1 MRRHIIL
8 PCPPGPRPRSP
19 ERELIRRLHAS
30 ARHRACHGRSTPAAA
45 ATLRRSF
52 STPPESC
59 PGRTCTVWPG
69 LRSSGPSLRPATGC
83 RLSLRISV
91 HACHHIP
98 PLAGAV
104 PEEDTVVAVRA
115 DAAEGDHPGDRFPD
129 TLVWIDSTRGE
140 IVARR
145 DPRHFSAG
153 DTVWQ
158 WMHPL
163 HSGEGFGPVGRL
175 LVCLCGVLPVLLAVT
190 GLWRWLD
197 KRRARRRTAP
207 RSPRVLPVSPVTEGV
222 SR

>member
-1 MRRHIIL
+1 MAAARL
-8 PCPPGPRPRSP
+8 
-19 ERELIRRLHAS
+19 RRLPHI
-30 ARHRACHGRSTPAAA
+30 
-45 ATLRRSF
+45 RRSF
-52 STPPESC
+52 STLPESC
-59 PGRTCTVWPG
+59 PGRTGTVWPG

-104 PEEDTVVAVRA
+104 PEEDAAVTVCA